1 MRKCQLNNNL
11 RMEARKSG
19 TASFG
24 FTALVLTTNNFK
36 SEKMFVFYISVVG
49 KMKTV
54 NIDVV
59 TVQDNS
65 FPSSLT
71 FQPNKLERLP
81 LHPSQLFASEAR
93 ANSSGALLEG
103 RLLQPYLKMVYQ

>member
-19 TASFG
+19 NEPFG
-24 FTALVLTTNNFK
+24 PTVLALTTNN
-36 SEKMFVFYISVVG
+36 SNVFVFLISVVG

-103 RLLQPYLKMVYQ
+103 RLLEPYLPMVDQ